1 MIPTDAVPCFIKK
14 ISSRLLDN
22 MPIDNSSLNQDSILY
37 TAECQESR
45 FNTEI
50 ERNHKRN
57 SFFLLADGFFNGIG
71 FAALNPYT
79 IMVGYLQ
86 HLTDN
91 QLIINSI
98 ISIGSMI
105 FWTQIIG
112 AWLHDSDEKKQGPMI
127 KWSGMHRVFLS
138 LLVISVFVFRA
149 QGRFVIPF
157 FLLFYACALASAG
170 MAALLFTDLFG
181 RWIRSDSIGA
191 FFGVRLSL
199 QNTVTIASG
208 FAVAAILTKVPFPY
222 NYEIV
227 FSIGLGAYWLSFF
240 SVCFTRE
247 AVLPSAKTRK
257 TLPAFLID
265 MVSILKQDNVFFFLL
280 LALVAGA
287 ASSMSEALFTTVSIK
302 RFLLDAGQSAR
313 DAYAG
318 QAGLILGASMVAGGL
333 TASRI
338 CRAGKSARVLV
349 LSYALSATAAIIA
362 WQAPSLVIFRTVF
375 VFTGFAMSFYFVSN
389 TDLLFKVS
397 VPENRIRYLGL
408 TSFGRGTGGIMFPM
422 LGGLIAN
429 TFGPNT
435 AFAFTAFCMGLAL
448 LMAGA
453 WIMKRKQTG

>member
-1 MIPTDAVPCFIKK
+1 MNIDESVSVPFPVAT
-14 ISSRLLDN
+14 N
-22 MPIDNSSLNQDSILY
+22 MPATEESITSEFNS
-37 TAECQESR
+37 T
-45 FNTEI
+45 I
-50 ERNHKRN
+50 ERNHKKN
-57 SFFLLADGFFNGIG
+57 SIFLLADGFFNGIG

-79 IMVGYLQ
+79 IMAGYLQ
-86 HLTDN
+86 HLSGN
-91 QLIINSI
+91 QLVINSV

-105 FWTQIIG
+105 FVAQIIG
-112 AWLHDSDEKKQGPMI
+112 AWLHDSDEKKQTPMI
-127 KWSGMHRVFLS
+127 RWSGMHRIFLS
-138 LLVISVFVFRA
+138 LLVISVFVFRG
-149 QGRFVIPF
+149 QGRVIIPL

-181 RWIRSDSIGA
+181 RWIRSNSIGA

-208 FAVAAILTKVPFPY
+208 FAVAAILTNVPFPN

-227 FSIGLGAYWLSFF
+227 FSVGVGAYWLSFI
-240 SVCFTRE
+240 SVCFTKE
-247 AVLPSAKTRK
+247 AVLPCNKTRK

-280 LALVAGA
+280 LALIAGA

-302 RFLLDAGQSAR
+302 RFLLNAGQSAR
-313 DAYAG
+313 DAYTG

-333 TASRI
+333 LAGRI
-338 CRAGKSARVLV
+338 CRAGKSSRALV
-349 LSYALSATAAIIA
+349 LSYMLSATAALVA
-362 WQAPSLVIFRTVF
+362 WQAPSLAIFRLAF
-375 VFTGFAMSFYFVSN
+375 VFTGVAMSFYFVSS

-408 TSFGRGTGGIMFPM
+408 ASFGRGSGGIMFPM
-422 LGGLIAN
+422 LGGIIAN

-448 LMAGA
+448 LMASA
-453 WIMKRKQTG
+453 WIIKRKHGLQRGHD